1 MFIWNWIVIALGRL
15 LFLLLILFCVILIYS
30 TIEVLKKRGKK

>member
-1 MFIWNWIVIALGRL
+1 MELDSDCLGAVA
-15 LFLLLILFCVILIYS
+15 FSFVNFFCVVLIYS